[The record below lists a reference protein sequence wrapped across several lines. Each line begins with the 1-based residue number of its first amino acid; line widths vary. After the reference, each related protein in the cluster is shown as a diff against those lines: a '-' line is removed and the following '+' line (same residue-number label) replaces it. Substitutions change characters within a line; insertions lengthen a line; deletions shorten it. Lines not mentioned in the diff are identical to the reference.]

1 LFDFLLKKEFTSF
14 WNLYLLFLVV
24 PFAFKAITPF
34 FGFIAAVLY
43 ILFFYLLCV
52 LNSLIVSFANN
63 LVKRSAWYYIPV
75 AVFVILPVVFSITG
89 KLDAGSLTQHA
100 GDALLNNNL
109 LIWFGLIALFII
121 FWIINRKQMR
131 SEIYRELQ
139 GEKVN
144 KISSFSKLSFL
155 GQFGEIGEFIQL
167 EIRLILRAKR
177 LKKIWIT
184 LVYFLFMFVLFL
196 YKSKN
201 KTSEIDLVNLII
213 IGIITP
219 GSLGIIMGQFI
230 FSTESSFFDGLMAR
244 NGSIYTMLKAKYFL
258 YSFYAM
264 FVTLILIIPVFQG
277 KLSFL
282 SIVANFF
289 YITGPIFFIIF
300 QNAVY
305 NKTYF
310 DIFSSGWMNWQGQSG
325 SMMII
330 SMITLFVPIALV
342 YMIFSFFGKDVNY
355 WFMLITGIAFTLTS
369 QHWLH
374 WTYNRFMKRRHQNME
389 GFRVNG

>member
-1 LFDFLLKKEFTSF
+1 
-14 WNLYLLFLVV
+14 
-24 PFAFKAITPF
+24 
-34 FGFIAAVLY
+34 
-43 ILFFYLLCV
+43 

-89 KLDAGSLTQHA
+89 KLDTGSLTQHA

-109 LIWFGLIALFII
+109 LIWFGLIALLIT

-131 SEIYRELQ
+131 SDIYRELQ

-144 KISSFSKLSFL
+144 KIRSFSKLSFL

-201 KTSEIDLVNLII
+201 SLLSETQPFTAILF
-213 IGIITP
+213 GIMVVDF
-219 GSLGIIMGQFI
+219 LGIGLGPYI
-230 FSTESSFFDGLMAR
+230 FPAESSFFDGLMTR
-244 NGSIYTMLKAKYFL
+244 KSSIYIMLKAKYFL
-258 YSFYAM
+258 YSFFAM
-264 FVTLILIIPVFQG
+264 FMTFLLLIPVFQG
-277 KLSFL
+277 KLSLLFL
-282 SIVANFF
+282 IANFF
-289 YITGPIFFIIF
+289 YVIGPIYFTIF
-300 QNAVY
+300 WGSVY

-342 YMIFSFFGKDVNY
+342 YMIFSFLGKDVGY